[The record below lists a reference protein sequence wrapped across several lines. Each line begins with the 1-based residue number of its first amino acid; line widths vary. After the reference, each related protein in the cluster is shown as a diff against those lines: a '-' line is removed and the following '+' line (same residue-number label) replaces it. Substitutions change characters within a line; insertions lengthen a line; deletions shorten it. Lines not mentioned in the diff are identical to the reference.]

1 MSFLTMN
8 DITPALMEAVSNGV
22 CDYLS
27 GDEDDLCNSIAF
39 QIEEVLPCSYG
50 TSTVADLIDLFM
62 TKLERQEL
70 CKGLPSERV
79 VVQMA
84 KRHKDS
90 FRFSES
96 HVGYSLLVKTKA
108 DQEWASVNLKVLEF
122 DKKSFSFLPST
133 LPETNYALFDAK
145 KFVKTI
151 NDILAQDMEENG
163 SQVSVAWPD
172 GTPARFGDTFKEKDK
187 TAIHRVSSISVD
199 ENGNVWL
206 YHNDTGY
213 PIESCERYDGMSCR
227 DVSQEKSE
235 FHCSECD
242 FNTKSK
248 YFMLFSYCPNCG
260 KPIVK

>member
-1 MSFLTMN
+1 MSFLTMD
-8 DITPALMEAVSNGV
+8 DITPTLMEAVSNGI

-39 QIEEVLPCSYG
+39 QIEEVLSRPCG
-50 TSTVADLIDLFM
+50 APTVADLIDLFM

-70 CKGLPSERV
+70 CKGLPSERA

-90 FRFSES
+90 FRLSIS
-96 HVGYSLLVKTKA
+96 HVGYSLLVKTEV
-108 DQEWASVNLKVLEF
+108 DREWASVNLKVLEF
-122 DKKSFSFLPST
+122 NEKSFSFLSST
-133 LPETNYALFDAK
+133 LPETNYELFNAK
-145 KFVKTI
+145 KFVKAI
-151 NDILAQDMEENG
+151 NDILIQDMEENG
-163 SQVSVAWPD
+163 SQMSVAWPD
-172 GTPARFGDTFKEKDK
+172 GTLVRFGDTFKEKDK
-187 TAIHRVSSISVD
+187 MAIHRVSSISVE
-199 ENGNVWL
+199 ENGSVWL

-213 PIESCERYDGMSCR
+213 SIENCERYDGMSCR
-227 DVSQEKSE
+227 DVSQEKNE

-248 YFMLFSYCPNCG
+248 YFSLFSYCPNCG